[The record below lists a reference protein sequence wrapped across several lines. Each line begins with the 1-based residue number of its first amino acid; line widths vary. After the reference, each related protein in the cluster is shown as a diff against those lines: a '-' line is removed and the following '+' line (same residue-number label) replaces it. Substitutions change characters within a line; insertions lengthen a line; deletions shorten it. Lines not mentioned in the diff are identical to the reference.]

1 MDKKEIDISVKA
13 PKNFKDIRGLMQEY
27 ELNNKYIKL
36 ARDGKT
42 CLLGF
47 IWEREGTCCQ
57 YKTLDYKFGLIFADT
72 LEKRNKEIE
81 KFLTKNI

>member
-1 MDKKEIDISVKA
+1 MEKKIDINIKE
-13 PKNFKDIRGLMQEY
+13 PKDFKDIRALMQEY
-27 ELNNKYIKL
+27 EINKEYIEL
-36 ARDGKT
+36 AQNGKQP
-42 CLLGF
+42 LLGF

-57 YKTLDYKFGLIFADT
+57 YKTLDYKFGLIFANI